1 MLMIDILYENN
12 MKTSKIFNMKRFF
25 FTMAIAICFL
35 NMQAQDWPQFMGP
48 DRNGIS
54 KETGILKTWPAEGP
68 KVVWSTDL
76 GIGFG
81 GPVIKAGKVYLLDR
95 DDEQGDIMRC
105 YDLQTGK
112 ELWKYAYDAPGS
124 VMFPG
129 SRSVPVVDDKHVYSC
144 GPYGDLYCIDINTHQ
159 PVWHKN
165 VWKDY
170 GGAQIPQWAISQ
182 CPLLYGDLLIVA
194 SQAPGAG
201 VVAYDKNT
209 GAEKWKTESLGP
221 TGYVSPTIVKIDGA
235 DHVVMVTASEG
246 GGFPGGP
253 QRQATMG
260 SVVGMEPLTGKI
272 LWRYDNWECHI
283 PVASATDAGNNKML
297 IVGGYE
303 RGATM
308 LQVNKGANG
317 SYQVKELFT
326 TTDFGDQ
333 TKPAVFYNGYFY
345 AQYRTNAK
353 RDGMVCMDMEGNIK
367 WKTRRN
373 PDFNRGS
380 IIIVDGMM
388 LATDGAKSL
397 YLIEPN
403 PNEYKQIAKAELL
416 IEQPTDDGNQF
427 MANFGTQ
434 NWAPMALSGGKLL
447 LRDQTH
453 MICVNIK

>member
-1 MLMIDILYENN
+1 MRRI
-12 MKTSKIFNMKRFF
+12 IFAL
-25 FTMAIAICFL
+25 TLATCAL
-35 NMQAQDWPQFMGP
+35 SLQAQDWPQFMGP

-54 KETGILKTWPAEGP
+54 QEKGILKTWPAEGP
-68 KVVWSTDL
+68 KVLWSTDL

-81 GPVIKAGKVYLLDR
+81 GPVIKAGKIYLLDR
-95 DDEQGDIMRC
+95 DDEKGDTMRC

-112 ELWKYAYDAPGS
+112 ELWNFGYEAPGS

-129 SRSVPVVDDKHVYSC
+129 SRTVPVVDDKHVYSC

-170 GGAQIPQWAISQ
+170 GGDQIPQWAISQ
-182 CPLLYGDLLIVA
+182 CPLLYGDLLIIA

-209 GAEKWKTESLGP
+209 GAEKWKTVSLGP
-221 TGYVSPTIVKIDGA
+221 TGYVSPTLVKIDGT
-235 DHVVMVTASEG
+235 DHVVMVTASES
-246 GGFPGGP
+246 GGFPGS
-253 QRQATMG
+253 QREAKMG

-283 PVASATDAGNNKML
+283 PVACATDAGNNKML

-317 SYQVKELFT
+317 AYEAKELFT
-326 TTDFGDQ
+326 TTNFGDQ

-345 AQYRTNAK
+345 AQYRTNSK

-367 WKTRRN
+367 WKTRRS

-397 YLIEPN
+397 YLIEPD

-416 IEQPTDDGNQF
+416 IEKQDDSGDSF
-427 MANFGTQ
+427 MASFGIQ

>member
-1 MLMIDILYENN
+1 MRKILL
-12 MKTSKIFNMKRFF
+12 TL
-25 FTMAIAICFL
+25 AITAGAL
-35 NMQAQDWPQFMGP
+35 SMQAQDWPQFMGP

-54 KETGILKTWPAEGP
+54 QEKGIMKSWPAEGP
-68 KVVWSTDL
+68 KVLWSTDL

-81 GPVIKAGKVYLLDR
+81 GPVIKAGKIYLLDR
-95 DDEQGDIMRC
+95 DDETGDTMRC

-112 ELWKYAYDAPGS
+112 ELWNYNYDAPGS

-129 SRSVPVVDDKHVYSC
+129 SRTVPVVDDKHVYSC

-170 GGAQIPQWAISQ
+170 GGGQIPQWAISQ
-182 CPLLYGDLLIVA
+182 CPLLYGDLLIIA

-209 GAEKWKTESLGP
+209 GAEKWKTASLGP
-221 TGYVSPTIVKIDGA
+221 TGYVSPTLVKIDGT
-235 DHVVMVTASEG
+235 DHVVMVTASEA

-253 QRQATMG
+253 QREAKKG
-260 SVVGMEPLTGKI
+260 SVVGIEPLTGKI

-283 PVASATDAGNNKML
+283 PVACATDAGNNKML

-308 LQVNKGANG
+308 LQVNKGTNDA
-317 SYQVKELFT
+317 YEVKELFT
-326 TTDFGDQ
+326 TTNFGDQ

-345 AQYRTNAK
+345 AQYRTNNK

-367 WKTRRN
+367 WKTRRS

-416 IEQPTDDGNQF
+416 IEKQDDSGNNF
-427 MANFGTQ
+427 MASFGTQ
-434 NWAPMALSGGKLL
+434 NWAPMALSNGKLL